1 MYNHTKVHP
10 EYLFINYETDNA
22 NKAPASLLISA
33 TCSFYNEIKPA
44 HVLTSDVSLFLV
56 VQKFT

>member
-10 EYLFINYETDNA
+10 EYPFINYETDTLTRH
-22 NKAPASLLISA
+22 LLLYKLLLLVHFIMRLSHM
-33 TCSFYNEIKPA
+33 C
-44 HVLTSDVSLFLV
+44 LTSDASLFLV